1 MTVASQRSWRS
12 PIAQCPGRMV
22 GKTRLT
28 SSHLQW
34 LLIVASRCN
43 LSKQQQQQN
52 AHKWMRVANARRIF
66 KRFQASVIIDTAS
79 QCHAIGLWWKLVC
92 SMQKTHPKVI
102 KMSTHFRARLTKR
115 RSTLMWIVAKVICQ
129 RKRFLFFDCTGC
141 DTGSLERT
149 QHSWHCMGFWIS
161 LQLEN
166 PIEFSNWT
174 ECERNIVPCF
184 LEPFLVSDSV
194 SHDEHIVSLLRIQ
207 TARRYG
213 RCGRTCSIHM
223 VLLFQLWS
231 QRIELDLLDTITQCL
246 SFSKPHLFVISSFA
260 VKSFEFWICIRVVMR
275 SVPTMSWHF
284 SVTMHAREKTIK
296 SNLTTPMFPI
306 VFVFCA
312 CCGPSWSA
320 HRKLNNNL
328 CAKKSI
334 PIPKYPSSHR
344 FSVVPFTKLDVWRL
358 NDRK

>member
-141 DTGSLERT
+141 DTGSLMTLHGFPNIPSVEESNWILELDWMWTKTLCMFSRT
-149 QHSWHCMGFWIS
+149 VFGLRFRLTRRTYSFASLNSNGETIRSLRPHLQHSHGSAVPVMIAENWIG
-161 LQLEN
+161 
-166 PIEFSNWT
+166 
-174 ECERNIVPCF
+174 IVGYNYAMSQF
-184 LEPFLVSDSV
+184 LK
-194 SHDEHIVSLLRIQ
+194 
-207 TARRYG
+207 A
-213 RCGRTCSIHM
+213 
-223 VLLFQLWS
+223 
-231 QRIELDLLDTITQCL
+231 
-246 SFSKPHLFVISSFA
+246 SFVRHLFICCEIV
-260 VKSFEFWICIRVVMR
+260 WILNLYSCCDAIR
-275 SVPTMSWHF
+275 SHN
-284 SVTMHAREKTIK
+284 E
-296 SNLTTPMFPI
+296 LTFLRNDA
-306 VFVFCA
+306 CA
-312 CCGPSWSA
+312 G
-320 HRKLNNNL
+320 KNN
-328 CAKKSI
+328 
-334 PIPKYPSSHR
+334 
-344 FSVVPFTKLDVWRL
+344 
-358 NDRK
+358 